1 MRNAAMD
8 PPVPGAIAEGLMRL
22 FPLRLQTDE
31 KAMEAVGALVG
42 LIFRGFGFKASGEE

>member
-1 MRNAAMD
+1 MRVAAMD

-42 LIFRGFGFKASGEE
+42 IVFRGLGLQAGEE

>member
-8 PPVPGAIAEGLMRL
+8 PPVPGAVAEGLMRL
-22 FPLRLQTDE
+22 FPLRLQCDE

-42 LIFRGFGFKASGEE
+42 LIFRGFGFKTQGEE

>member
-42 LIFRGFGFKASGEE
+42 IVFRGLGFQTGEE